1 MGWSVSNGETFGR
14 LTVIDL
20 AYSARRRNGK
30 AGERIMLCR
39 CECGNKV
46 DVKTSNLKSGN
57 TKSCGCY
64 KSDMTIQS
72 NIKRVDNNVE
82 DINSN
87 MAYVCE
93 CGSTKWAL
101 LKSKWFECHNCGFQL
116 PPARRV
122 DIKEIPSHLKHIFDE

>member
-1 MGWSVSNGETFGR
+1 MGWSISNGEIFGR

-30 AGERIMLCR
+30 AGERVMLCQCE

-46 DVKTSNLKSGN
+46 EVKTSNLKSGN

-72 NIKRVDNNVE
+72 NIKRAENQE
-82 DINSN
+82 
-87 MAYVCE
+87 
-93 CGSTKWAL
+93 G
-101 LKSKWFECHNCGFQL
+101 
-116 PPARRV
+116 
-122 DIKEIPSHLKHIFDE
+122 